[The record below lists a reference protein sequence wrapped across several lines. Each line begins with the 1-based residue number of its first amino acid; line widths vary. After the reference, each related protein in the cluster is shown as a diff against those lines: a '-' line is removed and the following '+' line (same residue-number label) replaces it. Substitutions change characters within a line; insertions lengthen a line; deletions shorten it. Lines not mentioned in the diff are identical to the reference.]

1 MRDRRIRVAIAMIAL
16 SALLA
21 ACQWGPGEAD
31 EPKTG
36 PGSLRVNINRG
47 DARGITEEPPLS
59 MTVAEYQVRIQGPGP
74 TQEQTIPA
82 SQTSA
87 AFEQLEPGDWT
98 VDVFAWNDETS
109 SVVIASGTQ
118 TVEVLSLQVTTIG
131 IPVVPLSGDGTVSL
145 TITWPDGLLV
155 NPGVG
160 VSLNGQDI
168 SGAFVVDTTGNP
180 DAATYTELWPA
191 GYYELVVSLTDSDTP
206 GGTATKVW
214 GDASAIRVIEGY
226 TTAGQFD
233 LTADQINAWGEIGVT
248 IEPDLQNPYTVTLS
262 GAVATITDA
271 ETMTVTAAVD
281 PNDPP
286 DSYRWYLDGVS
297 VLEGA
302 TASSITIGPSPNV
315 PAAVGAHELSVLVT
329 HGSVI
334 SSNGVSFT
342 VEAATT
348 P

>member
-1 MRDRRIRVAIAMIAL
+1 
-16 SALLA
+16 
-21 ACQWGPGEAD
+21 
-31 EPKTG
+31 
-36 PGSLRVNINRG
+36 
-47 DARGITEEPPLS
+47 
-59 MTVAEYQVRIQGPGP
+59 
-74 TQEQTIPA
+74 
-82 SQTSA
+82 
-87 AFEQLEPGDWT
+87 
-98 VDVFAWNDETS
+98 
-109 SVVIASGTQ
+109 
-118 TVEVLSLQVTTIG
+118 
-131 IPVVPLSGDGTVSL
+131 VPLSGDGTVSL